1 MLKDAAWLKRV
12 AEQLVLGGL
21 TVLSPLR
28 ALKRADRF
36 VGFYFGGRLDERNL
50 RTLLEHL
57 PARRTVELMCH
68 PGSDDPASAYG
79 HWNYAWA
86 AETEALS
93 SPRIRALLDSRGVRL
108 IGYRDA

>member
-1 MLKDAAWLKRV
+1 M
-12 AEQLVLGGL
+12 G
-21 TVLSPLR
+21 PLR
-28 ALKRADRF
+28 ALRRADAF

-50 RTLLEHL
+50 RTVIDHL

-68 PGSDDPASAYG
+68 PGLEDPASRYG

-86 AETEALS
+86 AESAALS
-93 SPRIRALLDSRGVRL
+93 SPQIRALLDARGVRL